1 MLKKVLFICS
11 FLFLWQIYAQ
21 DTKLAQT
28 YFMNGEYEKAASL
41 YEQIYESNPARVYYF
56 KRLIECKIALDEYES
71 IAHLLET
78 HYKKYPKHHFI
89 LVEQAYNLEVQN
101 KEEEAKILYDKAMS
115 YVKNGDRSAYE
126 IARTFYDK
134 HKLDYALEAYATL
147 NAQNPNVNYNFRIAT
162 IYGEMGDMEHMFET
176 YFNTLE
182 SKRYTLEQ
190 IQKYLSKYITD
201 DAYDENNR
209 LFKSLLI
216 KRLQDN
222 PQDDWNK
229 LLAWVFIQ
237 EGSYGKAFVQEKA
250 IYQRNKTNLYGLID
264 IGNVAF
270 EAGDY
275 DTAKQAFSFVKNQ
288 TPDRTQQIDATYY
301 LLESEKLSSDDL
313 NQINKS
319 YQQAFNTYGK
329 GPNTLLLQL
338 SYADFLSFYQKNP
351 KQAIDVL
358 EQSLENSLNEFDK
371 ARIKIKLADVLVYT
385 GAYNKALIYYSQVQ
399 TKLKNHPLAQ
409 EARFKVAQTSYFKGD
424 FEWAEI
430 QLKVLKKGTT
440 KLIANDALALEFII
454 DDNMDRDSTD
464 VALKTYAKADLL
476 TYQHQYRAAI
486 DSLQKV
492 VNLYKGHSIE
502 DEALYKLGQIY
513 TELKDYSKA
522 AEQYQKIEQ
531 YTADD
536 ILMDDAIFYLAE
548 LYDKYLLEPEKAE
561 KYYEK
566 IIMEYPSS
574 IYLVEARK
582 RYRAIRGDE
591 LVP

>member
-1 MLKKVLFICS
+1 MLKKTLYILC
-11 FLFLWQIYAQ
+11 FLSLVQIFAQ

-28 YFMNGEYEKAASL
+28 YFRKGEYEKAASL
-41 YEQIYESNPARVYYF
+41 YEQMYESNPTRVYYF
-56 KRLIECKIALDEYES
+56 KRLIESKQALDEYES
-71 IAHLLET
+71 IDHLLKT
-78 HYKKYPKHHFI
+78 HYQKYPKHHFI

-101 KEEEAKILYDKAMS
+101 KEEEAKILYDKAMD

-126 IARTFYDK
+126 IARSFYDK
-134 HKLDYALEAYATL
+134 HKLNYALETYAIL
-147 NAQNPNVNYNFRIAT
+147 NAQNPNVNYNIRIAT
-162 IYGEMGDMEHMFET
+162 IYSEMGDMEKMFET
-176 YFNTLE
+176 YFDTLE
-182 SKRYTLEQ
+182 SERYTLEQ
-190 IQKYLSKYITD
+190 IQKYLNKYISD

-209 LFKSLLI
+209 LFKRILI
-216 KRLQDN
+216 QRLQNN
-222 PQDDWNK
+222 PQNDWNK

-237 EGSYGKAFVQEKA
+237 EGSYGKAFIQEKA
-250 IYQRNKTNLYGLID
+250 IYQRNKANLYGIID
-264 IGNVAF
+264 IGKVAF

-275 DTAKQAFSFVKNQ
+275 NTAKEAFSFVKNQ
-288 TPDRTQQIDATYY
+288 TADSTQQIEATYY
-301 LLESEKLSSDDL
+301 LLESVKRSSDDL
-313 NQINKS
+313 EKIDKS
-319 YQQAFNTYGK
+319 YQQAFKTYGE

-338 SYADFLSFYQKNP
+338 SYADFLSFYQKKP
-351 KQAIDVL
+351 EQAIGVL

-371 ARIKIKLADVLVYT
+371 ARIKIMLADVLVYT

-399 TKLKNHPLAQ
+399 TKLKNHPLAH

-424 FEWAEI
+424 FEWAKI
-430 QLKVLKKGTT
+430 QLEVLKKGTT
-440 KLIANDALALEFII
+440 KLIANDALDLEFII
-454 DDNMDRDSTD
+454 NDNMAKDSTD

-476 TYQHQYRAAI
+476 SYQHQYRSAI

-536 ILMDDAIFYLAE
+536 ILMDDAIFNLAE
-548 LYDKYLLEPEKAE
+548 LYDTYLLEPEKAE

-566 IIMEYPSS
+566 IILEHPSS
-574 IYLVEARK
+574 IYLVQARK
-582 RYRAIRGDE
+582 RFRELRGDE